1 MTWYEEG
8 CLQHIG
14 KHFYCRGGGHDS
26 DMEKDASD
34 DAQEGVSHVSAIG

>member
-14 KHFYCRGGGHDS
+14 KRFYCRGGGGHGS

-34 DAQEGVSHVSAIG
+34 DA